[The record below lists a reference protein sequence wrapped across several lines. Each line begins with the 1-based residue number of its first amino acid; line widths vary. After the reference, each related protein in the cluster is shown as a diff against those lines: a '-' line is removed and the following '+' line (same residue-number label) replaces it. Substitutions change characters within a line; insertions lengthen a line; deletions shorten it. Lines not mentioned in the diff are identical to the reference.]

1 MVIASPEND
10 EKRKQKL
17 VKMAL
22 HSEIFVFCAWIFGP
36 MKEREAMVA
45 DCSMKT
51 GGRKTKR
58 NRNAHVHLCCEVPMT
73 YRVHLCSAVK
83 DYP

>member
-10 EKRKQKL
+10 EKRKQKW
-17 VKMAL
+17 VMMAL

-36 MKEREAMVA
+36 MEEREATVA

-51 GGRKTKR
+51 GGRKRKTKR
-58 NRNAHVHLCCEVPMT
+58 NRNVVRYL
-73 YRVHLCSAVK
+73 
-83 DYP
+83 